1 MIEVMECRFEHRV
14 RAHAVRIWAFGQG
27 RAVDRP
33 SLAVILA
40 VKDDCVDEPFDRWTL
55 DGLADLMWTYVPQ
68 WCSAGTVERPKQLA
82 ETLWLYLTFLH
93 DSGRLAQG
101 SDDLGAL
108 RASLVA
114 YGGLNQHGV
123 ARGRGRPRS
132 KARHQ
137 RSELAASSDYVA
149 PVIPLRPGMAAVRP
163 PLAAT

>member
-1 MIEVMECRFEHRV
+1 MRSAAIVTAIV
-14 RAHAVRIWAFGQG
+14 IGDRAGLDESVQQLLQQAGTYHVIAISGGNIA
-27 RAVDRP
+27 
-33 SLAVILA
+33 ILA
-40 VKDDCVDEPFDRWTL
+40 GLMLGFFRW
-55 DGLADLMWTYVPQ
+55 A
-68 WCSAGTVERPKQLA
+68 
-82 ETLWLYLTFLH
+82 
-93 DSGRLAQG
+93 
-101 SDDLGAL
+101 GAL
-108 RASLVA
+108 GRIASLVSMAVLVA